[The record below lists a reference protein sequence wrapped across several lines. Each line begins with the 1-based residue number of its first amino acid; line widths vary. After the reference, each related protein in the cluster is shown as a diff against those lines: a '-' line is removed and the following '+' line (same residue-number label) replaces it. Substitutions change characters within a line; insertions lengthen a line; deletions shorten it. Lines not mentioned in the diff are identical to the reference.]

1 MDLFTAGD
9 NKGAQAVLNEE
20 EIERDVEH
28 NLHLIKLGE
37 EGKKGLK
44 INIDE
49 YKLKIKTLE
58 NEMAE
63 GWLYESCKLHERTIE
78 LTSSLYGENS
88 LETAQALMDATQSI
102 YMIEDYEKLYQYT
115 QKALTIRDFR

>member
-1 MDLFTAGD
+1 M
-9 NKGAQAVLNEE
+9 
-20 EIERDVEH
+20 
-28 NLHLIKLGE
+28 
-37 EGKKGLK
+37 K

-49 YKLKIKTLE
+49 YRLKIKTLE

-88 LETAQALMDATQSI
+88 LETAQALMDATQAFILKS
-102 YMIEDYEKLYQYT
+102 YENSKRIELYVKRKEKIRFYQ
-115 QKALTIRDFR
+115 L